1 MGSLD
6 LATLNEEQQ
15 DEQLAGASKSN
26 KTTNKT
32 SGKAKQVKQDA
43 LGC

>member
-1 MGSLD
+1 MGPSDLD
-6 LATLNEEQQ
+6 DLNKATSQT
-15 DEQLAGASKSN
+15 AGWGLKTN

-32 SGKAKQVKQDA
+32 SGKAKQVKQAA